1 MQGLWSMFF
10 QGPKE
15 SVKKLNEA
23 VLALE
28 NSEKY
33 QYVVQDWR
41 YCLDKLHAL
50 REDGGRAEL
59 RIDTE
64 SSGNITGMPECFQ
77 KFVDFAPEL
86 EAVYSDHSL
95 EADDFRNIL
104 YSKPGDS
111 GKDAVELSVYYY
123 RGGGD
128 CIHLSPDAWKCY
140 HSNEEEEDI
149 DKPGIS
155 LADVEELRKIGWG
168 ERDEPLIF
176 TARLSHYNDKTKTF
190 DIVERTFNSEDG
202 EFEMQYDGDFE
213 DEEDWCWVENTG
225 RGIWFFTNPDME
237 EYQFVLK
244 LLGLSK

>member
-77 KFVDFAPEL
+77 EFVDFAPEMPSATYTNGRS
-86 EAVYSDHSL
+86 EEH
-95 EADDFRNIL
+95 NT
-104 YSKPGDS
+104 
-111 GKDAVELSVYYY
+111 EL
-123 RGGGD
+123 
-128 CIHLSPDAWKCY
+128 LSQVHGA
-140 HSNEEEEDI
+140 
-149 DKPGIS
+149 
-155 LADVEELRKIGWG
+155 
-168 ERDEPLIF
+168 
-176 TARLSHYNDKTKTF
+176 
-190 DIVERTFNSEDG
+190 
-202 EFEMQYDGDFE
+202 
-213 DEEDWCWVENTG
+213 
-225 RGIWFFTNPDME
+225 
-237 EYQFVLK
+237 
-244 LLGLSK
+244 